1 MTLKALKLVLKSLG
15 IFVWGDRLAMVLLK
29 RPIKFL
35 SILYPFRT
43 RMRIVQALKRHQACK
58 RARMLK
64 RIASDVTEPASP
76 DAVLHHNV
84 DIERSILFF
93 RRMEANREE
102 FRRRMEDIE
111 LQCLREI
118 GLLNGPPAT
127 FVNDIVNTG
136 LDDPIYEQ

>member
-1 MTLKALKLVLKSLG
+1 
-15 IFVWGDRLAMVLLK
+15 MVLLK
-29 RPIKFL
+29 RPRKFL

-76 DAVLHHNV
+76 DAVLHHI
-84 DIERSILFF
+84 DGLQRSILFF
-93 RRMEANREE
+93 RRMEAIRFE
-102 FRRRMEDIE
+102 FHRTMEDIE
-111 LQCLREI
+111 LQRLSMM
-118 GLLNGPPAT
+118 GLSDGPPAT
-127 FVNDIVNTG
+127 FESAFVDNGTVG